1 MKKLVSDELWR
12 LVEPLLP
19 QHERS
24 PKGGRPRVDD
34 RAALTGIVFV
44 LKTGIPWNALPTE
57 MGCGSGPTCWRR
69 LQEWQQAGVWN
80 ALHQRLLEQL
90 AAADRIDWSRT
101 AVDARSLAAK
111 KGGRAPART
120 RPIGAAR
127 ARNTTS
133 SSTATACR

>member
-1 MKKLVSDELWR
+1 MKKLVSDELWS
-12 LVEPLLP
+12 LVQPLLP
-19 QHERS
+19 RHERS

-69 LQEWQQAGVWN
+69 LQEWQQAGVWD

-90 AAADRIDWSRT
+90 AAAERIDWSRT

-111 KGGRAPART
+111 KRGRAPART
-120 RPIGAAR
+120 RPTEAAR

-133 SSTATACR
+133 SSTVMGCH

>member
-1 MKKLVSDELWR
+1 MKKLISDELWR

-19 QHERS
+19 HHERS
-24 PKGGRPRVDD
+24 PQGGRPRVDD

-44 LKTGIPWNALPTE
+44 LKTGIAWNALPTE

-69 LQEWQQAGVWN
+69 LQEWQRAGVWE
-80 ALHQRLLEQL
+80 ALHQRLLERL

-101 AVDARSLAAK
+101 ALDARSLPAK

-120 RPIGAAR
+120 RPTAAVR

-133 SSTATACR
+133 SSTATAYR